1 MQIWA
6 NMEQRERKSEEGI
19 AFSSEMAPV
28 YWFGK
33 HHKPTSRSETP
44 PSHSH
49 PQQVRHIHTVQ
60 AGTCTGTHMYTAHT
74 QMYSARV
81 LSQLNGRI
89 LLNCHACVEVNSC
102 C

>member
-19 AFSSEMAPV
+19 ACSSEMAPV

-49 PQQVRHIHTVQ
+49 PQQVRHMHTVQ
-60 AGTCTGTHMYTAHT
+60 AGTCTGTHTNV
-74 QMYSARV
+74 QRARP
-81 LSQLNGRI
+81 I
-89 LLNCHACVEVNSC
+89 AVEWSHKLR
-102 C
+102 